1 MRTMSHVDEPGF
13 RPLLQELDN
22 WAATGRQATLWW
34 RDDDAVAPTAAL
46 DRMIALSAA
55 NAVPLGLAVIPA
67 RATAALAARLQT
79 ASTVFVLQHGYAHT
93 NHAPSGERATEF
105 GQHRALAVR
114 AAEIADGWHRL
125 AGMPR
130 RLALF
135 VPPWNRY
142 APDLAPALA
151 ATGIRVVSAFGP
163 ATPLGAGVIEANC
176 HCDIISWKTSRGFT
190 GTAKSIAMIAAH
202 LIARRTGTA
211 PAAEAT
217 GVLTH
222 HLDHD
227 PDCWRFLDALFL
239 LTRGHT
245 GARWISPVDL
255 MPAMPTSA
263 VLMPVNRKG
272 GPPA

>member
-1 MRTMSHVDEPGF
+1 MPVFLDQQRRGMRIMSHVDETGF

-34 RDDDAVAPTAAL
+34 RDDDAGAPTAAL

-67 RATAALAARLQT
+67 RATTALAARLQS
-79 ASTVFVLQHGYAHT
+79 APTVFVLQHGLAHT
-93 NHAPSGERATEF
+93 NHAPPGERAAEF
-105 GQHRALAVR
+105 GPHRSLPAR

-130 RLALF
+130 RLPLF

-142 APDLAPALA
+142 APDIAPALA
-151 ATGIRVVSAFGP
+151 ASGLRAVSAFGP
-163 ATPLGAGVIEANC
+163 ARQLTAGIVEGNC
-176 HCDIISWKTSRGFT
+176 HCDIISWKTTRGFT
-190 GTAKSIAMIAAH
+190 GTAKSITMIADH
-202 LIARRTGTA
+202 LVARRTGAA
-211 PAAEAT
+211 PAAEVT

-227 PDCWRFLDALFL
+227 PDCWRFLGALFQV
-239 LTRGHT
+239 TRVHPA
-245 GARWISPVDL
+245 ARWISPADL
-255 MPAMPTSA
+255 IGGASA
-263 VLMPVNRKG
+263 
-272 GPPA
+272 